1 MATQAGAVPIG
12 GRLALRVT
20 RVPPAT
26 KIWACLLA
34 GLPSWHASGGVNL
47 WRLRNLPHLLRGFLP
62 LLFLR
67 LLGLPHFYGVCHLQK
82 RTADGAVIDLGVV
95 SFRVVT
101 TAFVNKVV
109 AGLNAQDTATF
120 SLFKFHAFGSG
131 VGAPASG
138 DTGLGT
144 EYTTQYATD
153 NVRPTG
159 SQVNTGN
166 NIYTTAGTFTPD
178 AAVAPT
184 ECGVLSSA
192 TVGAGTL
199 MDRFTFSAVN
209 LNGSGDNL
217 TPTVSITFAAGG

>member
-1 MATQAGAVPIG
+1 MTTGAVPIQG
-12 GRLALRVT
+12 RVT
-20 RVPPAT
+20 LGVARVPPAT
-26 KIWACLLA
+26 NLWACLLA
-34 GLPSWHASGGVNL
+34 GLPSWRAPLDVNL
-47 WRLRNLPHLLRGFLP
+47 WRLRNLPHLLRGFLEV
-62 LLFLR
+62 LLARTLR
-67 LLGLPHFYGVCHLQK
+67 LPTFYGVCHLRK
-82 RTADGAVIDLGVV
+82 VTSLGKVIDLGVV

-109 AGLNAQDTATF
+109 AGLNAQDTTTF

-131 VGAPASG
+131 AGGPVAG
-138 DTGLGT
+138 DTALCT

-178 AAVAPT
+178 AAVAVT
-184 ECGVLSSA
+184 ECGVLSQAA
-192 TVGAGTL
+192 TGGGTL

-209 LNGSGDNL
+209 LNGTGDNL